1 MQDDEMK
8 RLRWRHEIAFALA
21 IYNLFSEQ
29 NEGRVLTFGHLKPSL
44 CIVLLLSSLANLVA
58 LTVLASRLRI
68 A

>member
-8 RLRWRHEIAFALA
+8 RLRWRHEIAFALE
-21 IYNLFSEQ
+21 IYRS
-29 NEGRVLTFGHLKPSL
+29 VLRTKGGQPSL

-58 LTVLASRLRI
+58 LTVLACRLRI